1 VSKDYDLQQT
11 RNIGI
16 AAHIDAGKTTTT
28 ERILFYTGISH
39 RLGEVHDG
47 TAIMDWMDQE
57 QERGITITSAATT
70 CFWKKYRINI
80 IDTPGHV
87 DFTMEVERSMRVLDG
102 LVAVFCAVGGVEPQS
117 ETVWRQAERYQVPRI
132 AFINKMDR
140 VGASFERA
148 VDMMK
153 ARLRANAVPI
163 QMPMG
168 AEAEFAGV
176 IDLVAMKSLTFS
188 EDDLGAT
195 VNESDIPEEFQD
207 EAESLRLEMI
217 EKVAETDD
225 DLLEAYLGGD
235 EPDEQQLISA
245 LRAATV
251 SGEII
256 PVLCGT
262 AFRNKGVQPLLDAVI
277 NYLPSPS
284 EVPPVTGENINN
296 PDKSESRAPSMS
308 EPFAALAFKI
318 ATDSYVGHLT
328 YIRVYSGQ
336 VKTGDTIYNASRR
349 RKERIGK
356 LLRMHSNKREELS
369 AIGAGDICAVVG
381 LKETYTG
388 DTLTHHSAPLLL
400 ESIQSPEP
408 VISVAVEPKTGEDE
422 TKLTNSLEALSF
434 EDPSFKVH
442 TDSDTGQTIISGMGE
457 LHLEVLVERLRREFQ
472 VGVSVGRPQVTYRE
486 TIQRPGKAEFEYI
499 KQTGGKGQYAKVEL
513 AIKPLKRG
521 EGFQFESLVKG
532 QQIPPQFIPAIEKG
546 VRGSLNVGDL
556 AGFSAT
562 DIKVTLVSAGY
573 HEVDSSEMSFEV
585 AASMTFSDAYRG
597 AAPALLEPVMK
608 LEVVTPEE
616 FMGDIIGELN
626 SKRARIRG
634 FEERLAGVQ
643 VINAFV
649 PLVEMFGY
657 ATDLRSRSQ
666 GRATFSMEFAHYD
679 LVPAPIAKKVIFRIT
694 GVEVDVETVD

>member
-1 VSKDYDLQQT
+1 MSKEADLQQT

-70 CFWKKYRINI
+70 CFWKNYRINI

-117 ETVWRQAERYQVPRI
+117 ETVWRQAERYHVPRI

-148 VDMMK
+148 VNMMH

-163 QMPMG
+163 QMPWG
-168 AEAEFAGV
+168 AESDFRGI
-176 IDLVAMKSLTFS
+176 IDLITMKALTFS
-188 EDDLGAT
+188 EEDLGAT
-195 VNESDIPEEFQD
+195 INELKIPEDLRD
-207 EAESLRLEMI
+207 EAESMRLDMI
-217 EKVAETDD
+217 EKIAETNDEM
-225 DLLEAYLGGD
+225 LEAYLGGD
-235 EPDEQQLISA
+235 EPDEASLRDA
-245 LRAATV
+245 LRKATIA
-251 SGEII
+251 GEII

-262 AFRNKGVQPLLDAVI
+262 AFRNKGVQPLLDAVVS
-277 NYLPSPS
+277 YLPSPMD
-284 EVPPVTGENINN
+284 VPPVVGENIND
-296 PDKSESRAPSMS
+296 PEKTESRAPSAS

-336 VKTGDTIYNASRR
+336 AKSGETIYNASRR

-369 AIGAGDICAVVG
+369 SISAGDICAVVG

-388 DTLTHHSAPLLL
+388 DTLTLHSSPLLL
-400 ESIQSPEP
+400 ESIVSPEP

-422 TKLTNSLEALSF
+422 NKLTNALGALSF
-434 EDPSFKVH
+434 EDPSFRVH
-442 TDSDTGQTIISGMGE
+442 TDTDTGQTIISGMGV

-486 TIQRPGKAEFEYI
+486 TIQRPSKAEFEYV

-513 AIKPLKRG
+513 AIEPLERG
-521 EGFQFESLVKG
+521 TGFEFVSQIKG
-532 QQIPPQFIPAIEKG
+532 QQIPAQFIPAIEKG
-546 VRGSLNVGDL
+546 VRGSLNVGEL
-556 AGFSAT
+556 SGFTAT
-562 DIKVTLVSAGY
+562 DIKVTLLSGGF
-573 HEVDSSEMSFEV
+573 HEVDSSEMSFEI
-585 AASMTFSDAYRG
+585 AASMTFSEAYRK

-643 VINAFV
+643 VITAFV

-666 GRATFSMEFAHYD
+666 GRATFSMEFSHYD
-679 LVPAPIAKKVIFRIT
+679 MVPAPIARQVIFRIT
-694 GVEVDVETVD
+694 GMEVDVETVE

>member
-1 VSKDYDLQQT
+1 MSKEADLQQT

-70 CFWKKYRINI
+70 CFWKDYRINI

-117 ETVWRQAERYQVPRI
+117 ETVWRQAERYHVPRI

-148 VDMMK
+148 VSMMH

-163 QMPMG
+163 QMPWG
-168 AEAEFAGV
+168 AEADFNGV
-176 IDLVAMKSLTFS
+176 IDLITMKALTFS
-188 EDDLGAT
+188 EEDLGAT
-195 VNESDIPEEFQD
+195 VNEVDIPDDLRD
-207 EAESLRLEMI
+207 EAESMRLDMI
-217 EKVAETDD
+217 EKIAETDD
-225 DLLEAYLGGD
+225 AMLEAYLGGD
-235 EPDEQQLISA
+235 EPDETDLRTA
-245 LRAATV
+245 LRKATIA
-251 SGEII
+251 GEII

-262 AFRNKGVQPLLDAVI
+262 AFRNKGVQPLLDAVVS
-277 NYLPSPS
+277 YLPSPID
-284 EVPPVTGENINN
+284 VPPVVGENIND
-296 PDKSESRAPSMS
+296 PEKAETRAPSVS

-328 YIRVYSGQ
+328 YIRVYSGHA
-336 VKTGDTIYNASRR
+336 KSGETIYNASRR

-369 AIGAGDICAVVG
+369 AISAGDICAVVG

-388 DTLTHHSAPLLL
+388 DTLTLHSSPLLL
-400 ESIQSPEP
+400 ESILSPEP

-422 TKLTNSLEALSF
+422 SKLTNALEALSF
-434 EDPSFKVH
+434 EDPSFRVH
-442 TDSDTGQTIISGMGE
+442 TDTDTGQTIISGMGE

-486 TIQRPGKAEFEYI
+486 TIQRPAGAEFEYV

-513 AIKPLKRG
+513 AIEPMERG
-521 EGFQFESLVKG
+521 SGFEFINQIKG
-532 QQIPPQFIPAIEKG
+532 QQIPAQFIPAIEKG
-546 VRGSLNVGDL
+546 VRGSLNVGEL
-556 AGFSAT
+556 AGFTAT
-562 DIKVTLVSAGY
+562 DIKVTLLSGGF
-573 HEVDSSEMSFEV
+573 HEVDSSEMSFEI
-585 AASMTFSDAYRG
+585 AASMTFSEAYRK

-643 VINAFV
+643 VITAFV

-666 GRATFSMEFAHYD
+666 GRATFSMEFSHYD
-679 LVPAPIAKKVIFRIT
+679 LVPAPIARQVIFRIT
-694 GVEVDVETVD
+694 GMEVDVETVE